1 MSNLFRLLIFLLFLF
16 CASLTFSQNGNL
28 RIKNQTIDLGKLRE
42 GDIIDVD
49 YLIENTSTSSIKI
62 YSVAT
67 FCGCTT
73 PKYPKEIGPNQKVII
88 SAKFNST
95 GFLGSILS
103 NRSYYSARSSVV
115 SLINVIFKWRVDFC
129 IFSG

>member
-49 YLIENTSTSSIKI
+49 YLIENTSTSSIKV
-62 YSVAT
+62 YSVAKT
-67 FCGCTT
+67 CGCTT

>member
-16 CASLTFSQNGNL
+16 CASLSFSQNGNL

-67 FCGCTT
+67 TCGCTI

-95 GFLGSILS
+95 GFLGTILS
-103 NRSYYSARSSVV
+103 NQRH
-115 SLINVIFKWRVDFC
+115 
-129 IFSG
+129 